1 MKSHRQTTVLYNVEA
16 GTEAIIPLHDAPPGL
31 EASIIV
37 ISFNTRDVLRECLE
51 AARTECRSLL
61 EQGFE
66 VETIVVDN
74 GSHDGS
80 IEMMEASFP
89 EVKLIQSA
97 VNLGFGV
104 ANNVAIQQA
113 RGRYLVLINS
123 DAFFFPGMLARAI
136 QHMDDAP
143 NCAIGGAKLLY
154 RSGKWQ
160 PSSRTFHSLGVDF
173 AVLTGLSDYF
183 PKSKIFGRINRT
195 FADLEQPA
203 KVDWITGAFLILR
216 PSTLA
221 EVGLFDPAF
230 FLYYEE
236 VDLCL
241 RMKEA
246 GYEVWFWPDIVITHI
261 CGESSRQIKTHELSP
276 RAAQVVLWRMR
287 STLLYYR
294 KHHGWRVLLA
304 KWMEQTLYRV
314 TTLRNSV
321 SRNPIRKDRSRHH
334 KALIALMEQAWVETQ
349 GGRVSPPRPW

>member
-1 MKSHRQTTVLYNVEA
+1 MDVESE
-16 GTEAIIPLHDAPPGL
+16 TEAIIISHDVPPVL
-31 EASIIV
+31 EASIIIV
-37 ISFNTRDVLRECLE
+37 SFNTRDVLRECLE

-61 EQGFE
+61 EQGLE
-66 VETIVVDN
+66 VEILVVDN

-80 IEMMEASFP
+80 IEMLKAGFP
-89 EVKLIQSA
+89 DVKLIQSG

-104 ANNVAIQQA
+104 ANNVAIEQA

-123 DAFFFPGMLARAI
+123 DAFFSPGMLARAI
-136 QHMDDAP
+136 QHMDAVP

-173 AVLTGLSDYF
+173 AVLTGLSDRF

-216 PSTLA
+216 PSALA
-221 EVGLFDPAF
+221 RVGLFDPAF

-261 CGESSRQIKTHELSP
+261 CGESSRQIRTQEFSP

-304 KWMEQTLYRV
+304 KWMEQTLYRITV
-314 TTLRNSV
+314 LRNAV
-321 SRNPIRKDRSRHH
+321 SNDPVRKDRGRHH
-334 KALIALMEQAWVETQ
+334 KAMIALVQQAWVETQ
-349 GGRVSPPRPW
+349 GGRVSPPLPW